1 MTMTHP
7 PAAAP
12 AGQPPQPGDPGQPDR
27 SADRA
32 VRIQITPGGYL
43 LGVLAAAF
51 SALTLPDAAPGRTA
65 LAYLAAAA
73 VLVAA
78 LLGSLIAHELGH
90 ALVARRYG
98 GSGAVT
104 VGFLGGRRHGRDE
117 LATPRAH
124 WRVAAAGPA
133 ASLLLT
139 GAGVAAT
146 AVMAAL
152 GVFAHRSGALP
163 FVVIAIVTWINGL
176 LALANLI
183 PGAGLDGGRIVRALA
198 WARSGDPARASLI
211 AARVGQVTGAVLTAA
226 GVTTVLTGHLP
237 GLWIVLL
244 GLVMI
249 GASRSEAGQAL
260 TAAALDGLTVRD
272 LLPPPGTGVP
282 AARGWQTV
290 QDFLDEAGVQP
301 GSPLPGRAATT
312 AYPVRDFDG
321 RPAGLVTLSQ
331 LRAVPAAR
339 RPVTRLSQ
347 AATGAEHLVFTTPDE
362 PLAQLRSRLSV
373 RPASPAALHTAGHA
387 LVLGPGGELAG
398 VITPADF
405 ARAAQFGPLRSPAAG
420 RPAGGA
426 GAEGG
431 TASAGPQPG

>member
-7 PAAAP
+7 PAAAA

-27 SADRA
+27 PADPA

-51 SALTLPDAAPGRTA
+51 SALTLPAVAPGRTA
-65 LAYLAAAA
+65 LAYLAATAA
-73 VLVAA
+73 LVAA

-117 LATPRAH
+117 LPTPRAQ

-133 ASLLLT
+133 VSLLLA
-139 GAGVAAT
+139 GAGVAAA

-163 FVVIAIVTWINGL
+163 FAVVATVTWINGL
-176 LALANLI
+176 LTLANLI

-226 GVTTVLTGHLP
+226 GVTAVLTGHLP

-244 GLVMI
+244 GLLMV
-249 GASRSEAGQAL
+249 GASRSEAGRRSPRPRSA
-260 TAAALDGLTVRD
+260 
-272 LLPPPGTGVP
+272 
-282 AARGWQTV
+282 GWW
-290 QDFLDEAGVQP
+290 
-301 GSPLPGRAATT
+301 SAT
-312 AYPVRDFDG
+312 FC
-321 RPAGLVTLSQ
+321 
-331 LRAVPAAR
+331 R
-339 RPVTRLSQ
+339 RP
-347 AATGAEHLVFTTPDE
+347 
-362 PLAQLRSRLSV
+362 
-373 RPASPAALHTAGHA
+373 
-387 LVLGPGGELAG
+387 GP
-398 VITPADF
+398 
-405 ARAAQFGPLRSPAAG
+405 RCRRCAAG
-420 RPAGGA
+420 RPCRPSS
-426 GAEGG
+426 
-431 TASAGPQPG
+431 TRRASSRAARCPARRPRPPTRSATSMAALAW